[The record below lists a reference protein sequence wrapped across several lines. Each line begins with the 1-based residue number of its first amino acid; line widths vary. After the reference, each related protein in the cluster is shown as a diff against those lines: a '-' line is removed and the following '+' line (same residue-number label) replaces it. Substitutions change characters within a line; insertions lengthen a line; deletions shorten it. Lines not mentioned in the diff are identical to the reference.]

1 MIHRE
6 PLEIHRGREQWSTAD
21 GLALVHSAASLI
33 TGGASAMA
41 GFVAGFVV
49 STAVATA
56 ASSLS
61 WWPAPLLL
69 NDLVVGAP
77 TPPHTP
83 SSFTTS
89 TDPRWIDD
97 VTVAPVAVIG
107 RADWDAAPVPLARL
121 RPRSRPLSSASFLVV
136 HHSDFSAAPGPQA
149 ILDYHRGPA
158 GFADI
163 GYHFVVA
170 SDGTVFEARPIDRVG
185 AHAGI
190 SVEQRRHRR
199 HDPDEDAIG
208 IVLDGSFEHERPPP
222 AQVAAMTRLL
232 RDLRARYQIPA
243 RRIIGHR
250 DVKARIVEAHGL
262 TFAGSTTVCPGD
274 AAFDVI
280 AALRLLSEPPRGRRS
295 GLVGVRVAS
304 TSTP

>member
-1 MIHRE
+1 MQPI
-6 PLEIHRGREQWSTAD
+6 D
-21 GLALVHSAASLI
+21 SLI
-33 TGGASAMA
+33 TGGTAAVA
-41 GFVAGFVV
+41 GFVAGAML
-49 STAVATA
+49 STAA
-56 ASSLS
+56 ASAAASMA
-61 WWPAPLLL
+61 WWPAPLPFP
-69 NDLVVGAP
+69 DIVAVEP

-83 SSFTTS
+83 PSFTTS
-89 TDPRWIDD
+89 PDPRWIDD

-107 RADWDAAPVPLARL
+107 RAEWDPAPVPLARL

-136 HHSDFSAAPGPQA
+136 HHSDFSAAPGPRA

-170 SDGTVFEARPIDRVG
+170 SDGTVFESRPIDRVG

-190 SVEQRRHRR
+190 SVEQRRDRR

-222 AQVAAMTRLL
+222 AQLAAATRLL
-232 RDLRARYQIPA
+232 RDLRARYHIPA
-243 RRIIGHR
+243 RQLIGHR

-280 AALRLLSEPPRGRRS
+280 VALRLLSEPPRGRRS